1 MSRKLPSPAEEACG
15 FAIANFLR
23 NAGHATSD
31 LQLSDRPDVRLC
43 IDGNPTAFECVQI
56 PPRRV
61 FQYSKNRFKQ
71 ISPKEGE
78 ARSIQVVWPK
88 EAHVWVLEAIADK
101 ERSFRTYRRNFPE
114 GDINLLIHSPI
125 EKSSSSI
132 QPSDTGVM
140 NQIRWA
146 AARAR
151 TKFNA
156 VFFFDPNTGV
166 ERIRPPSR
174 QFVEPVYDFSK
185 GYPTSS
191 FTLTSCGPFTTTKEG
206 DAPANYDF
214 GAAHLEVLIVPPVDA
229 QFRKYPPYYVSRRY
243 RFTAETGSTTAQL
256 KMHPIE
262 TTDQCVPPVKV
273 VRGVI
278 K

>member
-1 MSRKLPSPAEEACG
+1 MSRKLPTPAEVACS
-15 FAIANFLR
+15 FAIVDFLKGE
-23 NAGHATSD
+23 GHSVSD
-31 LQLSDRPDVRLC
+31 LQLSDRPDVRLS
-43 IDGNPTAFECVQI
+43 IDGNPAAYECVQI

-61 FQYSKNRFKQ
+61 FEYSKTRFKQ
-71 ISPKEGE
+71 ISPQRGE

-88 EAHVWVLEAIADK
+88 EAHIWVSEAIAEKQRD
-101 ERSFRTYRRNFPE
+101 FRTYRRNFPE
-114 GDINLLIHSPI
+114 GEINLLIHSPI

-132 QPSDTGVM
+132 NPSDAGVM

-156 VFFFDPNTGV
+156 IFFFDPDTGV

-174 QFVEPVYDFSK
+174 AFVEPVYDFSR

-191 FTLTSCGPFTTTKEG
+191 FTMTSCGPFTTTKEG
-206 DAPANYDF
+206 DSPVNYDF

-229 QFRKYPPYYVSRRY
+229 QFRKYPPYYVSKRY
-243 RFTAETGSTTAQL
+243 RYTAETGSTTAQV
-256 KMHPIE
+256 KRHQIE
-262 TTDQCVPPVKV
+262 SSDTSVSPVKV
-273 VRGVI
+273 VQSRI